1 MMITPFKVFLS
12 LMVVLV
18 ICFWFD
24 SGTKDVKLRE
34 SVKVTGGLTFLLII
48 LDIIWGIFYYIN
60 I

>member
-1 MMITPFKVFLS
+1 
-12 LMVVLV
+12 MVVLV

>member
-1 MMITPFKVFLS
+1 MITPFKVFLS